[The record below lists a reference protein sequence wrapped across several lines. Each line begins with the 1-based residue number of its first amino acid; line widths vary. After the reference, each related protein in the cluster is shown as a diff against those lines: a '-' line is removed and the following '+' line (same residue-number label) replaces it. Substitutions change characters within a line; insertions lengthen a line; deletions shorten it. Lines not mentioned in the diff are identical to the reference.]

1 MDEERIEQ
9 MDKAEAV
16 AFLAGIV
23 PKTVNVVEVDA
34 AKWAE
39 FVALVT
45 PLLSDPTLDPKYRE
59 ALEAVN
65 TVVDSALGSAL
76 G

>member
-1 MDEERIEQ
+1 VT
-9 MDKAEAV
+9 KAEAT
-16 AFLAGIV
+16 AFLGSIV
-23 PKTVNVVEVDA
+23 TETVDMARVDA

-59 ALEAVN
+59 ALAKVN
-65 TVVDSALGSAL
+65 TVVDAALG
-76 G
+76 

>member
-1 MDEERIEQ
+1 MT
-9 MDKAEAV
+9 KNEAV
-16 AFLAGIV
+16 TFLIV
-23 PKTVNVVEVDA
+23 PEPVVQVDA

-65 TVVDSALGSAL
+65 TVVDSALG
-76 G
+76 

>member
-1 MDEERIEQ
+1 MT
-9 MDKAEAV
+9 KTEAV
-16 AFLAGIV
+16 TFLAGIV
-23 PKTVNVVEVDA
+23 PKTVDIAQVDA
-34 AKWAE
+34 AQWAE

-65 TVVDSALGSAL
+65 TVVDSALG
-76 G
+76 

>member
-1 MDEERIEQ
+1 

-45 PLLSDPTLDPKYRE
+45 PLLSDPTLDPKYRAALAAANVKIDE
-59 ALEAVN
+59 ANAI
-65 TVVDSALGSAL
+65 VDSALG
-76 G
+76 

>member
-1 MDEERIEQ
+1 MT
-9 MDKAEAV
+9 KTEALT
-16 AFLAGIV
+16 FLSGIAPQQV
-23 PKTVNVVEVDA
+23 SMVTVDA

-45 PLLSDPTLDPKYRE
+45 PLLQDPTLDPKYRA

-65 TVVDSALGSAL
+65 VTVDSVLG
-76 G
+76 